1 MWSKMIYEKVYYD
14 SCDKD
19 SILRLNGVIIK
30 DLQKQVFSIVLENNV
45 YIRQFYL
52 TQRVDY

>member
-1 MWSKMIYEKVYYD
+1 MIYEKVYYD